1 MTIKEV
7 VSILQKEKLN
17 NLPSRFP
24 CRAIMVNTVEQY
36 CQLLSELKKISDIR
50 VVKTNEIFSSAD
62 VMPKYSNLS
71 AAAYRDEWVILTG
84 VSEYLRLFSKKE
96 ATDRRFAALWSSQVP
111 ASSLGRIIIPLWG
124 CEAQWFDSAIN
135 LNGDLRQEDFFFDCT
150 DDEQQDQ
157 EMNLLVL
164 SGMFEQHISEF
175 KQGSGTLCVGLQE
188 WFEYWENP
196 SVSNTKFVL
205 LTKRFNSITSISGK
219 INVHVVNDTLSFIQE
234 NMPGGQCLTKE
245 NCSDEMRSVL
255 FSKIIGS
262 VLSQIHKAA
271 SMESLPFKNISGLSE
286 LNVSFTEKM
295 DLGLFSPLWK
305 WGRLAHIYTELIE
318 FQRVLYNIKNIS
330 VNLQAQTMEF
340 TIKTLEIQNAQL
352 QGVQLSPT
360 VFENV
365 NELRNLINIRTAK
378 LHEYVTGQTLE
389 LENIA
394 KSFYSYKNRKCP
406 WEMIKA
412 NLMLQVED
420 IVKR

>member
-1 MTIKEV
+1 MPENARWSVIAGAAHTPEIGTIIDEATERHSV
-7 VSILQKEKLN
+7 
-17 NLPSRFP
+17 
-24 CRAIMVNTVEQY
+24 T
-36 CQLLSELKKISDIR
+36 
-50 VVKTNEIFSSAD
+50 KTNEWR
-62 VMPKYSNLS
+62 NLYIMKINKITLLVCS
-71 AAAYRDEWVILTG
+71 ILTV
-84 VSEYLRLFSKKE
+84 VSGLTMVVIESTVPDNIDASLCQSVVSGIFTGFIVSLVISVIGYFHERNIILEK
-96 ATDRRFAALWSSQVP
+96 TDSNIK
-111 ASSLGRIIIPLWG
+111 SLY
-124 CEAQWFDSAIN
+124 IN
-135 LNGDLRQEDFFFDCT
+135 
-150 DDEQQDQ
+150 
-157 EMNLLVL
+157 MMVL
-164 SGMFEQHISEF
+164 
-175 KQGSGTLCVGLQE
+175 
-188 WFEYWENP
+188 
-196 SVSNTKFVL
+196 
-205 LTKRFNSITSISGK
+205 
-219 INVHVVNDTLSFIQE
+219 
-234 NMPGGQCLTKE
+234 
-245 NCSDEMRSVL
+245 
-255 FSKIIGS
+255 SKIIGS
-262 VLSQIHKAA
+262 VLPQIHKAA

-352 QGVQLSPT
+352 QGAQLSPT

-412 NLMLQVED
+412 NLMVQVED